1 MVTTPNQG
9 PATRLFTPPAS
20 CVSTTTYTT
29 EISGSPTG
37 FTLGTDLDCFPP
49 PTSALVSPAT
59 SFVKLYSPGI
69 CPVGYNYAGP
79 FTWSISGQNY
89 DDSVT
94 RYICCPGFVHPH
106 VSQHSPSPPSLS
118 VLPSP
123 AADAGLSLRVIRSSY
138 STYSLTFYDYQICV
152 VSTDF
157 VPHATAVDSTLPPH
171 TAVATFAFGDADT
184 SVTASPI
191 IVAWRDRDQEVLDAL
206 AEDGVSVRWPPAE
219 AARYVLINHRQDWE
233 SERRPDGR
241 YPSRKTKII
250 LLSVLIPVG
259 VILLAGVAWLY
270 RLRKK
275 GRLRGGPSWLR
286 GVGPRGH
293 GRQHADALDD
303 AVLKPELHA
312 ESRRLSCAAEPG
324 PHEAPGEP
332 AAAREAD
339 SRQVLRVA
347 EADGSPAR
355 AWSETAAEL
364 PGANAPGTTAGRY

>member
-29 EISGSPTG
+29 EISGTPTG

-79 FTWSISGQNY
+79 FTWSISGRNY

-94 RYICCPGFVHPH
+94 RYICCPG
-106 VSQHSPSPPSLS
+106 
-118 VLPSP
+118 
-123 AADAGLSLRVIRSSY
+123 SY
-138 STYSLTFYDYQICV
+138 STFYYSFYENQICV
-152 VSTDF
+152 VATSF
-157 VPHATAVDSTLPPH
+157 VPYATAAAGTLPPH
-171 TAVATFAFGDADT
+171 TALTALMYAEADNR
-184 SVTASPI
+184 VTASPI

-219 AARYVLINHRQDWE
+219 AA
-233 SERRPDGR
+233 
-241 YPSRKTKII
+241 RKTKII

-293 GRQHADALDD
+293 GRQHADAPDD

-339 SRQVLRVA
+339 SRQVLPPA
-347 EADGSPAR
+347 EADGSPASGR
-355 AWSETAAEL
+355 SEPAAEL
-364 PGANAPGTTAGRY
+364 PGENAPRATAGPVIV